1 MAGYIGNAPIN
12 NSIYKQ
18 IFTPA
23 TGVTTF
29 TTGTAY
35 TPGFID
41 VYQNGIKLIDTTD
54 YTASNGTTVDLIV
67 AATTGDTVE
76 IIVYETFQSAAPSAY
91 TGNFSV
97 SGTGTVSGAFR
108 HGVLVK
114 SANYTV
120 LSTDPNVCLV
130 TTAGGHRTMTLPAA
144 SAVAGQI
151 IRFVKVDTG
160 AGRLII
166 ARAAGGSDTM
176 GINANTT
183 MELWFQDNYV
193 DLMSDGTSRWIVVS
207 TEMFIIPD
215 DRRYDGGNGWIPS
228 AGNSATFVALDY
240 SAALPVGTRV
250 AKVFALIQQGA
261 VGEAILYV
269 RRTGSSID
277 TTGNGDAQ
285 IRTGSIRA
293 NTADIVRETS
303 IFDTEVNADL
313 EFDYKV
319 STGTDGDIFMNAR
332 GYRLG

>member
-1 MAGYIGNAPIN
+1 M
-12 NSIYKQ
+12 SIAQK
-18 IFTPA
+18 I
-23 TGVTTF
+23 
-29 TTGTAY
+29 
-35 TPGFID
+35 
-41 VYQNGIKLIDTTD
+41 
-54 YTASNGTTVDLIV
+54 ASGLN
-67 AATTGDTVE
+67 
-76 IIVYETFQSAAPSAY
+76 PSSTLA
-91 TGNFSV
+91 
-97 SGTGTVSGAFR
+97 
-108 HGVLVK
+108 K
-114 SANYTV
+114 SADYTV
-120 LSTDPNVCLV
+120 LSTDANIFLV
-130 TTAGGHRTMTLPAA
+130 TTAGSNRTMTLPAA

-151 IRFVKVDTG
+151 YRFTKVDTG
-160 AGRLII
+160 TGKLII
-166 ARAAGGSDTM
+166 ARAGSDTM
-176 GINANTT
+176 GISANTS

-193 DLMSDGTSRWIVVS
+193 DIMSDGTSRWIVMS